1 MSLWRHR
8 DFRRLWGGETVSELG
23 SQVSLLAIPL
33 LAVRILHA
41 SPFEMGVLTAASTAA
56 FLVVGL
62 PTGVW
67 VDRLSHRSVM
77 IAADLGRLL
86 AMGSIP
92 VAYAL
97 GSLGLPQLYAVAL
110 AAGVF
115 TVFFDVAYQSYLPT
129 LVGFEAVTEGNAKLS
144 TSAQVAQV
152 AGPSVAG
159 GLVQAFG
166 SAVAVTADAVSFAFS
181 AVAITAIRS
190 RTPPLHV
197 PEHRGMRREIAE
209 GLRFV
214 WGHRLLR
221 AIAATTATSNFFGGI
236 VAAIEIVFLVRV
248 VHVEPAVIGL
258 ILACA
263 GAGGVLG
270 AVNAAR
276 IAAWIGGARA
286 TIVGIACT
294 ASMLLL
300 PLSTTCVR
308 TLALLHWLVHLRLRR
323 RPLQRQPGE
332 LSPAT
337 LSTRPPW
344 SHERDH
350 ALHRLGGP
358 ALRRPHRRGARTEGR
373 PPADPLGG
381 RRGRGVGHRMAP
393 RLAPCRAARF
403 PDRATHHTISGGGLA
418 GMTGRRVT

>member
-62 PTGVW
+62 PAGVW

-300 PLSTTCVR
+300 PLSTPASAPWLFSIGWFISGFGAVLYNVNQVSFRQRLCPP
-308 TLALLHWLVHLRLRR
+308 ALLGRMNATMRFIVWGVLPFGALIGGVLGQKVGLRPTLWVGAVGGVSAIGWLLASPLVGLRDF
-323 RPLQRQPGE
+323 PTEPPTTPSAEEG
-332 LSPAT
+332 SPA
-337 LSTRPPW
+337 
-344 SHERDH
+344 
-350 ALHRLGGP
+350 
-358 ALRRPHRRGARTEGR
+358 
-373 PPADPLGG
+373 
-381 RRGRGVGHRMAP
+381 
-393 RLAPCRAARF
+393 
-403 PDRATHHTISGGGLA
+403 
-418 GMTGRRVT
+418 

>member
-23 SQVSLLAIPL
+23 SQVSLVAIPL

-41 SPFEMGVLTAASTAA
+41 SPFEMGVLTASSTAA

-62 PTGVW
+62 PAGVW

-77 IAADLGRLL
+77 IAADVGRLL

-129 LVGFEAVTEGNAKLS
+129 LVGLEAVTEGNAKLS

-166 SAVAVTADAVSFAFS
+166 SAVAVTADAASFAFS

-197 PEHRGMRREIAE
+197 PERRGMRREIAE

-221 AIAATTATSNFFGGI
+221 AIAATTATANFFGGI
-236 VAAIEIVFLVRV
+236 VTAIEIVFLVRV

-258 ILACA
+258 ILACG

-270 AVNAAR
+270 AVTAAR

-294 ASMLLL
+294 AGMLLL
-300 PLSTTCVR
+300 PLSTTASAPWLFSVGWFISGFGAVLYNVNQVSFRQRLCPP
-308 TLALLHWLVHLRLRR
+308 ALLGRMNATMRFIVWGVLPIGALIGGVLGQKVGLRPTLWVGAVGGVSAIGWLLASPFVGMRDFPTEPPTARSAEEAS
-323 RPLQRQPGE
+323 PG
-332 LSPAT
+332 
-337 LSTRPPW
+337 
-344 SHERDH
+344 
-350 ALHRLGGP
+350 
-358 ALRRPHRRGARTEGR
+358 
-373 PPADPLGG
+373 
-381 RRGRGVGHRMAP
+381 
-393 RLAPCRAARF
+393 
-403 PDRATHHTISGGGLA
+403 
-418 GMTGRRVT
+418 

>member
-33 LAVRILHA
+33 LAVRVLHA
-41 SPFEMGVLTAASTAA
+41 SPFEMGVLTASSTAA

-62 PTGVW
+62 PAGVW

-77 IAADLGRLL
+77 IAADIGRLL

-129 LVGFEAVTEGNAKLS
+129 LVGLEAVTEGNAKLS

-197 PEHRGMRREIAE
+197 PERRGMRREIAE

-214 WGHRLLR
+214 WGQRLLR

-258 ILACA
+258 ILACG

-270 AVNAAR
+270 AVTAAR

-300 PLSTTCVR
+300 PLSTTVSAPWLFSVGWFISGFGAVLYNVNQVSFRQRLCPP
-308 TLALLHWLVHLRLRR
+308 ALLGRMNATMRFIVWGVLPIGALIGGVLGQKLGLRPTLWVGAVGGVSAIGWLLAS
-323 RPLQRQPGE
+323 PLVGMRDFPTEPLTTPSAEDG
-332 LSPAT
+332 SPA
-337 LSTRPPW
+337 
-344 SHERDH
+344 
-350 ALHRLGGP
+350 
-358 ALRRPHRRGARTEGR
+358 
-373 PPADPLGG
+373 
-381 RRGRGVGHRMAP
+381 
-393 RLAPCRAARF
+393 
-403 PDRATHHTISGGGLA
+403 
-418 GMTGRRVT
+418 

>member
-23 SQVSLLAIPL
+23 SQVSMVAIPL
-33 LAVRILHA
+33 LAVRGLHA
-41 SPFEMGVLTAASTAA
+41 SPFEMGVLTASSTAA
-56 FLVVGL
+56 FLLVGL
-62 PTGVW
+62 PAGVW

-77 IAADLGRLL
+77 IAADAGRLL
-86 AMGSIP
+86 AMISIP
-92 VAYAL
+92 IAYAL
-97 GSLGLPQLYAVAL
+97 GSLGLPQLYVVAL
-110 AAGVF
+110 VAGVF

-129 LVGFEAVTEGNAKLS
+129 LVGLEAVTEGNAKLT
-144 TSAQVAQV
+144 TSAEVAQV

-159 GLVQAFG
+159 WLVQAFG

-197 PEHRGMRREIAE
+197 PERREMRREIAE

-221 AIAATTATSNFFGGI
+221 AIAATTATANFFSGI

-270 AVNAAR
+270 AVTAAR

-286 TIVGIACT
+286 TIVGIACSV
-294 ASMLLL
+294 SMLLL
-300 PLSTTCVR
+300 PLSTTASAPWLFSVGWFISGIGVVLYNVNQVSFRQRLCPP
-308 TLALLHWLVHLRLRR
+308 ALLGRMNATMRFIVWGVLPIGALIGGVFGQKVGLRPTLWVGAVGGVSAIGWLLAS
-323 RPLQRQPGE
+323 PLVGMRDFPTEPPTTPSPETSPG
-332 LSPAT
+332 
-337 LSTRPPW
+337 
-344 SHERDH
+344 
-350 ALHRLGGP
+350 
-358 ALRRPHRRGARTEGR
+358 
-373 PPADPLGG
+373 
-381 RRGRGVGHRMAP
+381 
-393 RLAPCRAARF
+393 
-403 PDRATHHTISGGGLA
+403 
-418 GMTGRRVT
+418 

>member
-1 MSLWRHR
+1 
-8 DFRRLWGGETVSELG
+8 V
-23 SQVSLLAIPL
+23 AIPL

-41 SPFEMGVLTAASTAA
+41 SPFEMGVLTASSTAA

-62 PTGVW
+62 PAGVW

-77 IAADLGRLL
+77 IAADVGRLL

-129 LVGFEAVTEGNAKLS
+129 LVGLEAVTEGNAKLS

-166 SAVAVTADAVSFAFS
+166 SAVAVTADAASFAFS

-197 PEHRGMRREIAE
+197 PERRGMRREIAE

-221 AIAATTATSNFFGGI
+221 AIAATTATANFFGGI
-236 VAAIEIVFLVRV
+236 VTAIEIVFLVRV

-258 ILACA
+258 ILACG

-270 AVNAAR
+270 AVTAAR

-294 ASMLLL
+294 AGMLLL
-300 PLSTTCVR
+300 PLSTTASAPWLFSVGWFISGFGAVLYNVNQVSFRQRLCPP
-308 TLALLHWLVHLRLRR
+308 ALLGRMNATMRFIVWGVLPIGALIGGVLGQKVGLRPTLWVGAVGGVSAIGWLLASPFVGMRDFPTEPPTARSAEEAS
-323 RPLQRQPGE
+323 PG
-332 LSPAT
+332 
-337 LSTRPPW
+337 
-344 SHERDH
+344 
-350 ALHRLGGP
+350 
-358 ALRRPHRRGARTEGR
+358 
-373 PPADPLGG
+373 
-381 RRGRGVGHRMAP
+381 
-393 RLAPCRAARF
+393 
-403 PDRATHHTISGGGLA
+403 
-418 GMTGRRVT
+418 